1 MPKNGRPNVK
11 GGNHLIPYSSTKEKL
26 LQELASTEEGGLT
39 EDRVRERLEKYGPN
53 KLREKK
59 KKTKLQRFA
68 DQFKDV
74 MILIL
79 IAAAIISFVVA
90 CTEGNPKEFFCPLL
104 GRCLTFQAAGNILQ
118 TCRRALNRNC
128 EVSSVTL

>member
-59 KKTKLQRFA
+59 KKTKYF
-68 DQFKDV
+68 FH
-74 MILIL
+74 
-79 IAAAIISFVVA
+79 IISYY
-90 CTEGNPKEFFCPLL
+90 KFCDKLL
-104 GRCLTFQAAGNILQ
+104 PQHCLLLYYFY
-118 TCRRALNRNC
+118 
-128 EVSSVTL
+128 